1 MIESVAPTAPSA
13 SAGTSGSYSAQSS
26 GSTTPAGMNGL
37 LDPNEFLS
45 LLVDNLKYQDPL
57 DPTSS
62 ADLLTQL
69 ASLSQVQTQQQIA
82 ETDQTSAAANLIGDT
97 VTGSDAAGKPVK
109 GVVSGFALTS
119 NGPTLDVG
127 GTSLSLGSVSS
138 VDGPSPAAA
147 GSAGS
152 STPASG
158 SSGSSPPATGTTA

>member
-1 MIESVAPTAPSA
+1 MIESIAPTAPSA
-13 SAGTSGSYSAQSS
+13 SAGTSSSYPAQSS
-26 GSTTPAGMNGL
+26 GSTAQAGMNGL

-97 VTGSDAAGKPVK
+97 VTGSDSTGKPVT
-109 GVVSGFALTS
+109 GVVSGFSITS
-119 NGPTLDVG
+119 SGPTLDVG
-127 GTSLSLGSVSS
+127 GKSLSLGSVSS
-138 VDGPSPAAA
+138 VDGSSTPAT

-152 STPASG
+152 STAAPG
-158 SSGSSPPATGTTA
+158 SVA

>member
-1 MIESVAPTAPSA
+1 
-13 SAGTSGSYSAQSS
+13 
-26 GSTTPAGMNGL
+26 MNGL

-97 VTGSDAAGKPVK
+97 ITGARLSGLPIT
-109 GVVSGFALTS
+109 GVVSGFCLTS
-119 NGPTLDVG
+119 SGPTLDVG
-127 GTSLSLGSVSS
+127 ATRCRSARQLRRTAFPTSSRTAILTPTTTSG
-138 VDGPSPAAA
+138 SPADR
-147 GSAGS
+147 
-152 STPASG
+152 
-158 SSGSSPPATGTTA
+158 